1 MKYLDITMKNIN
13 KVLLILSSVAL
24 IACTFDEE
32 VDQADPVWK
41 ECSQKHQLTN

>member
-32 VDQADPVWK
+32 VDPNRPSL
-41 ECSQKHQLTN
+41 EGMLSKHQLTN